1 MCAWYGVHRKAPR
14 PWVRVSSP
22 PGSIAT
28 HPRAGVDVESTT
40 RGAESTVARATSSTS
55 RRGASRRRAWV
66 FSWRARAS
74 VDVPSVLAQSSRSR
88 RSIVVVVVDETWM
101 VGDVHA
107 IEHGT
112 GDVDVERG
120 RVPRRGRM
128 ARVVVGD
135 VGGDGE
141 GVVKHPSFKVCG
153 V

>member
-1 MCAWYGVHRKAPR
+1 MGLGDAETAPAQPLGFKPCTAPR
-14 PWVRVSSP
+14 PVVLGL
-22 PGSIAT
+22 GSASVDRDT
-28 HPRAGVDVESTT
+28 HQGGR
-40 RGAESTVARATSSTS
+40 R
-55 RRGASRRRAWV
+55 RRGARRRGD
-66 FSWRARAS
+66 ARGCVRGARRLMFQVCS
-74 VDVPSVLAQSSRSR
+74 RTRRSAVVAQSSRSR